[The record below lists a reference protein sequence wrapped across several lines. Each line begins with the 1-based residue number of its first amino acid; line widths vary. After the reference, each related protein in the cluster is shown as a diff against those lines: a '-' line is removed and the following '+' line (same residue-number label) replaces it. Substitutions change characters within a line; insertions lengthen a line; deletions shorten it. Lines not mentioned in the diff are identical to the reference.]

1 MSNCYLCIHGHF
13 YQPSR
18 INPFTGETPPEPD
31 AAPYTNWNER
41 ITAECYAPNAQPRPD
56 GTGSN
61 FEHISFNLGG
71 TLAHWLDEHA
81 HDTYE
86 RIVAAER
93 SYWKTHG
100 TGNGLAQPVHH
111 TILPLARRRDK
122 YCQIRWGIAS
132 FEHRFGH
139 RPDGMWIPEMAVDY
153 ETLEVMQEEGI
164 LFTIL
169 SGEQVRG
176 DLGAGAGPYRALL
189 PNGEEIAVF
198 LRDAELSNSLS
209 FNMPQPAHMEEWLRE
224 QMDWRCRLGGFQIIA
239 TDGETFGHHHP
250 HGVEVLSYI
259 LKAGE
264 THGYKITT
272 LGSYLQD
279 HPPQIDIEILE
290 NTAWSCSHRLNRWIV
305 GCDCTPGD
313 SRWKAALRRAL
324 DNLACEL
331 DWIYV
336 QEAQNLGANP
346 WPLRDGY
353 IAVILEQM
361 DEQAFLKEHDLG
373 HLKSEEAQ
381 RLLWLLKAQFHR
393 QRMYTSCTFFFA
405 DFDRIEPRYAIAN
418 SIQAMALTHYAT
430 GNDLSHGFRRDLK
443 IVVSE
448 NTGQSGAEVL
458 DHILEQA
465 EL

>member
-1 MSNCYLCIHGHF
+1 MSNCYLCVHGHF

-18 INPFTGETPPEPD
+18 INPFTGETPPEPE
-31 AAPYTNWNER
+31 AAPYANWNER
-41 ITAECYAPNAQPRPD
+41 ITAECYAPNAQPGP
-56 GTGSN
+56 GETGSN
-61 FEHISFNLGG
+61 FERISFNLGG
-71 TLAHWLDEHA
+71 TLAHWLDKHA

-86 RIVAAER
+86 FIVAAER
-93 SYWKTHG
+93 SYWETHG
-100 TGNGLAQPVHH
+100 TSNGLAQPVHH

-139 RPDGMWIPEMAVDY
+139 RPEGMWIPEMAVDY
-153 ETLEVMQEEGI
+153 ETLEIMVEEGI

-176 DLGAGAGPYRALL
+176 DQGAGAGPYRAPL
-189 PNGEEIAVF
+189 PNGEEITVF

-209 FNMPQPAHMEEWLRE
+209 FNMPQVAHMEEWLRE
-224 QMDWRCRLGGFQIIA
+224 QMDWRCRMGGLQIIA
-239 TDGETFGHHHP
+239 TDGETFGHHHRQ
-250 HGVEVLSYI
+250 GVEVLSYI
-259 LKAGE
+259 LQAGQ
-264 THGYKITT
+264 THGYELTT
-272 LGSYLQD
+272 LGSYLQH
-279 HPPQIDIEILE
+279 HPPLIDIEILE
-290 NTAWSCSHRLNRWIV
+290 NTAWSCSHRLNRWTV

-313 SRWKAALRRAL
+313 SRWKGALRRAL
-324 DNLACEL
+324 DNLACEI

-336 QEAQNLGANP
+336 QEAQRLGAAP

-353 IAVILEQM
+353 IAVFLGQM
-361 DEQAFLKEHDLG
+361 DEQSFLQEHDLG
-373 HLKSEEAQ
+373 HIKKEDAQ

-393 QRMYTSCTFFFA
+393 QRMYASCTFFFA
-405 DFDRIEPRYAIAN
+405 DFDRTEPRYAIAN
-418 SIQAMALTHYAT
+418 SIQAMALIHYAT

-448 NTGQSGAEVL
+448 NTGQSGADVL
-458 DHILEQA
+458 DQILEQA